1 MWEPPAIHRPPS
13 GGGAGTPFCP
23 IRGAARPPQPPE
35 CHVRGLTEVCMA
47 VGSLGRPPRSLATR
61 TVGSRLPS
69 RPRPMGTARRP
80 RAVTVHSESCRCREA
95 SRVPARCMAVG
106 SLGRPP
112 RSLATRT
119 VGSRLPSRPRPMGT
133 ARRPRAVTVHSEPC
147 RCREASRVP
156 ARCMAVDSL
165 RPGMPPGGGYPP
177 GGAARSAGLVASPRR
192 EGYFQWVRWVPVEV
206 QWCSP
211 AGRGT
216 PPWPLVQSPAGQT
229 EADGTR
235 SAGSG
240 RPAC

>member
-80 RAVTVHSESCRCREA
+80 RAVTVHSE
-95 SRVPARCMAVG
+95 
-106 SLGRPP
+106 
-112 RSLATRT
+112 
-119 VGSRLPSRPRPMGT
+119 
-133 ARRPRAVTVHSEPC
+133 PC

-156 ARCMAVDSL
+156 ARCMAVRSLGRPPHQRGEFALVQVRGPGLSCL
-165 RPGMPPGGGYPP
+165 RPRFKLPP
-177 GGAARSAGLVASPRR
+177 A
-192 EGYFQWVRWVPVEV
+192 PV
-206 QWCSP
+206 
-211 AGRGT
+211 
-216 PPWPLVQSPAGQT
+216 
-229 EADGTR
+229 
-235 SAGSG
+235 
-240 RPAC
+240 